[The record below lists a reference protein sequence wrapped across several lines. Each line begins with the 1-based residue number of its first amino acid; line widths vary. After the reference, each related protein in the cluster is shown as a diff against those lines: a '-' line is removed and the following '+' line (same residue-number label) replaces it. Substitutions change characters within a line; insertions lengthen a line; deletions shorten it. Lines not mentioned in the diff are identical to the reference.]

1 MHQVKAETQGT
12 GAPILLF
19 LAERF
24 SAGNITL
31 PEMHHVLASTAGDYG
46 LQAPLGGSA
55 DQKGV
60 VADSADS
67 AEIVALHRSADGQVT
82 TAVRWEKV
90 GGESVRLSA
99 VRTSTVHVEVDG
111 AEETTTTTTTTTKIE
126 LDSIS
131 AVDPG
136 EVEGVTWTDD
146 LGRHRQGWG
155 ISSGVSD
162 EAIIVATLHQIF
174 RFDLET
180 AQFTSYPQC
189 DRRVGGAFTGV
200 ALGRGGLVYVAR
212 YDGLNVQ
219 LVATSS
225 LLVLDTDAGTCARP
239 YWDAAGTLLQLV
251 RSMTVSADGLYLV
264 IVTPMLSSL
273 NPTP

>member
-1 MHQVKAETQGT
+1 
-12 GAPILLF
+12 
-19 LAERF
+19 
-24 SAGNITL
+24 
-31 PEMHHVLASTAGDYG
+31 MHHVLASTAGGVYG

-55 DQKGV
+55 GGV
-60 VADSADS
+60 AGSADN

-82 TAVRWEKV
+82 TTVRWEKD

-99 VRTSTVHVEVDG
+99 VRTFTVFADVDG
-111 AEETTTTTTTTTKIE
+111 AEKTTTTIE

-136 EVEGVTWTDD
+136 AVEVVTWTDD

-155 ISSGVSD
+155 ISSAVSD
-162 EAIIVATLHQIF
+162 EAIIVATLHHIF

-180 AQFTSYPQC
+180 AKFKNFENC
-189 DRRVGGAFTGV
+189 DRGVEGAAFTAV
-200 ALGRGGLVYVAR
+200 ALGRGGVVYVAR

-225 LLVLDTDAGTCARP
+225 LLVLDTDAGTCAPP
-239 YWDAAGTLLQLV
+239 YWGAAGTLLQLV
-251 RSMTVSADGLYLV
+251 RTMTVS
-264 IVTPMLSSL
+264 PK
-273 NPTP
+273 P